1 MSRKDYIAIAA
12 ILREHE
18 ASEEIIN
25 AFVDMFQR
33 DNNSFNPVQFRLAA
47 NPVWYVDPHSNGGR

>member
-1 MSRKDYIAIAA
+1 MSRKDYIAVAA

-33 DNNSFNPVQFRLAA
+33 DNNSFDPARFRLAA
-47 NPVWYVDPHSNGGR
+47 NPAWYVEPHGNGGR